1 MKGLQEI
8 SSFDSKWRNYAL
20 YLCKDKHLS
29 DDIVQDMYIKLS
41 SVEKDLTEFYV
52 LLTIRSIFFNKVNA
66 KKRLISIDDIQIG
79 TEEKKHNLCDY
90 EKKILE
96 SFESQKWHQK
106 ELLSESI
113 DKSIRQIAKE
123 TKLNYGYV
131 FREIKKIKN
140 NILNGS

>member
-1 MKGLQEI
+1 M
-8 SSFDSKWRNYAL
+8 
-20 YLCKDKHLS
+20 
-29 DDIVQDMYIKLS
+29 
-41 SVEKDLTEFYV
+41 
-52 LLTIRSIFFNKVNA
+52 
-66 KKRLISIDDIQIG
+66 
-79 TEEKKHNLCDY
+79 CDY